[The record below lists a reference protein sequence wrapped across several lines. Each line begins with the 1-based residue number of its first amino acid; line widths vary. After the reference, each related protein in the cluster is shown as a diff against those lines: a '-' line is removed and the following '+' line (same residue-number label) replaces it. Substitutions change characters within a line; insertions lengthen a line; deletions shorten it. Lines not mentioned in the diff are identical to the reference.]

1 MSTLPG
7 NPHAESAIPLGD
19 VAFSADGSPMQATE
33 VLLSDLKHAV
43 LALAH
48 EQRTATLVAWSQHL
62 ARTSRASRGVDAEVS
77 RRLGRTDA

>member
-7 NPHAESAIPLGD
+7 NPHAEAAVPLGD

-43 LALAH
+43 LALAY

-62 ARTSRASRGVDAEVS
+62 ARTSRASRDVDMEVD